1 MAVTM
6 KTHHLSL
13 AGLASS
19 LVLLSSCQLP
29 NECTEASS
37 CRASYGPANFCAED
51 GICEPFAQDAYLT
64 GPCTEVSGDVFA
76 KDAFNVGVVLAL
88 NEQADYYGLIK
99 PIADAITLA
108 QEDINE
114 INGVNGKQINL
125 VFCNTDGDA
134 AQAAQAAQH
143 LADIGIQAVVGPDFS
158 GYTVNIVPE
167 VFVPNGILAVSPS
180 ATAPAISGLNDQGLM
195 WRTVPSDVIQGQTL
209 AELTAHVATNVVTP
223 RGSAI
228 KVAVLARESDAY
240 ADGLLS
246 SLSEFLPNELLSAE
260 VYTVVEYP
268 NAGEGGGSDYTSA
281 VLQAAESKPD
291 VVVAL
296 GLAEVWDIIGQMD
309 IALQEDYGYDHTI
322 FITADGGKD
331 SLKAATALQTR
342 PGLEGRVWGTAPRSL
357 RAEEYVP
364 YRKFSLKWRST
375 YNSEADTFPFISN
388 GYDALYLIAFAFAA
402 AGEADGL
409 AMSKAMTRLTRPGGV
424 VIEANQQDFQQ
435 GVTALSQGQS
445 IDFEGASGPI
455 EFDAN
460 GDPKSATIALWCL
473 DSDGDGA
480 LSEPGDLKAANDPT
494 FNPLRCDYTV
504 DDPNSE

>member
-1 MAVTM
+1 M
-6 KTHHLSL
+6 KIHHLTL
-13 AGLASS
+13 TGLASS
-19 LVLLSSCQLP
+19 LALVASCQVP
-29 NECTEASS
+29 NECVEASS
-37 CRASYGPANFCAED
+37 CRASYGPANFCADD
-51 GICEPFAQDAYLT
+51 GICEPFAQSAYLA
-64 GPCTEVSGDVFA
+64 GPCTEVAGDVFA
-76 KDAFNVGVVLAL
+76 ADAFNVGVVLAL
-88 NEQADYYGLIK
+88 NEDEEYYGLIK

-114 INGVNGKQINL
+114 IGGVNGKQINL
-125 VFCNTDGDA
+125 VFCNTDGDG

-167 VFVPNGILAVSPS
+167 VFVPNGILAISPS
-180 ATAPAISGLNDQGLM
+180 ATAPAISGFNDQGLM
-195 WRTVPSDVIQGQTL
+195 WRTVPSDIIQGQTL

-223 RGSAI
+223 RGPSI

-246 SLSEFLPNELLSAE
+246 SLSEFLPNDLLDAE

-268 NAGEGGGSDYTSA
+268 NAGEGGGSDYTTA
-281 VLQAAESKPD
+281 VLEAAANKPD

-296 GLAEVWDIIGQMD
+296 GLAEVWDIIEQMD
-309 IALQEDYGYDHTI
+309 IALQEDYGYDHTV
-322 FITADGGKD
+322 FLTADGGKD
-331 SLKAATALQTR
+331 SVKSTEALASR

-364 YRKFSLKWRST
+364 YRKFSLKWRAT
-375 YNSEADTFPFISN
+375 YDTSADTHPFVSN

-402 AGEADGL
+402 AGEADGPSM
-409 AMSKAMTRLTRPGGV
+409 AKAMTRLTRPGGV
-424 VIEANQQDFQQ
+424 VVEANQQDFPK
-435 GVTALSQGQS
+435 GVTALTQGQS

-473 DSDGDGA
+473 DAEGEGG
-480 LSEPGDLKAANDPT
+480 LSEPGDLRVANDT
-494 FNPLRCDYTV
+494 AFNALDCDYTV
-504 DDPNSE
+504 GATNPE